1 MTNEVYDMINIKAVS
16 TGKSKSEIIQEIV
29 QNGVQI
35 IFVENQYIEQ
45 KDKLGLEL
53 CDFISVNV
61 RKNTLVVVQ
70 VMDRPLCAT
79 VLCALISNW

>member
-35 IFVENQYIEQ
+35 IFVENQYI
-45 KDKLGLEL
+45 
-53 CDFISVNV
+53 
-61 RKNTLVVVQ
+61 
-70 VMDRPLCAT
+70 
-79 VLCALISNW
+79 